1 MPPSEP
7 NTPRL
12 YCSEI
17 NVLKLLIEN
26 SLEGVFMSGHSKWS
40 QIKRQKGVADVKR
53 GAAFTKAANAITIAA
68 KQAGGSPDTNFKLRL
83 TIDAARRIN
92 MPKENIE
99 RAIAR
104 GAGGREGLDLE
115 EITYEGFGPAGV
127 ALIVEAVTDNRSR
140 TTQEVRSIF
149 ERSGGNL
156 SSPGAVSHL
165 FTPTGEIT
173 VNTKTADSDRVL
185 LAAAEAGADDI
196 ETGREEATVYT
207 TPISVE
213 KVKEG
218 LTREGFEIVEAKI
231 SRKPISIVKINDE
244 NIAASVLSLVSKLD
258 DLDDVQRVDANFDI
272 SEDVI

>member
-1 MPPSEP
+1 
-7 NTPRL
+7 
-12 YCSEI
+12 
-17 NVLKLLIEN
+17 
-26 SLEGVFMSGHSKWS
+26 MSGHSKWS

-68 KQAGGSPDTNFKLRL
+68 KQAGGNPDTNFKLRL

-104 GAGGREGLDLE
+104 GSGGKEGLTLE

-127 ALIVEAVTDNRSR
+127 ALMVEAVTDNRSR

-149 ERSGGNL
+149 ERGGGNL

-165 FTPTGEIT
+165 FTSTGEVTINMK
-173 VNTKTADSDRVL
+173 VADPDQVL

-196 ETGREEATVYT
+196 ETGQEESIIYCQPAS
-207 TPISVE
+207 IE
-213 KVKEG
+213 KVKEE
-218 LTREGFEIVEAKI
+218 LNKAGFEVVEAKI
-231 SRKPISIVKINDE
+231 SKKPNSLVSISDE
-244 NIAASVLSLVSKLD
+244 KTAEKVLSLVSKLE
-258 DLDDVQRVDANFDI
+258 DLDDVHRVDVNFDMPEEI
-272 SEDVI
+272 LKKIVV